1 MPGLRDEIGDM
12 TPKLE
17 KLIHTLEWV
26 RIEVILDI
34 GGGSELAAI
43 ITQES
48 MAELGLKVGEEAY
61 ALIKAPWVIVTTD
74 NKLRTSARNQL
85 CGKVT
90 HCQAGAVNA
99 EVVIEI
105 PGGRSIA
112 AIITKESI
120 ESLGLKVGASACAHI
135 KSSHVILAVAG

>member
-1 MPGLRDEIGDM
+1 MKTSARNEFFGKIKALKNGP
-12 TPKLE
+12 
-17 KLIHTLEWV
+17 V
-26 RIEVILDI
+26 NSEVILDI

-48 MAELGLKVGEEAY
+48 VAELGLKVGGEAY

-74 NKLRTSARNQL
+74 SKLKTSARNIL
-85 CGKVT
+85 CGKIT
-90 HCQAGAVNA
+90 HCQEGAVNG
-99 EVVIEI
+99 EVVMEI

-112 AIITKESI
+112 AIVTRESI

-135 KSSHVILAVAG
+135 KSSHIILAVSA